1 MPPRRTR
8 STTPGSDAGGA
19 IVKRYRKRDR
29 QFIYGLRIRFQ
40 GQRVWVPLGTER
52 EGWNEVRAADA
63 RDEIAS
69 LIRRGTWRPPTGHA
83 VDPGEK
89 DPGFHEFAS
98 DWFTRYR
105 QTVKPRTAEIAQN
118 MLSRHALPYLHPYR
132 LSDIDYV
139 LLATYVE
146 QKLKRNDEIALAA
159 EVGVTLRDAA
169 GRPRRPLSP
178 RTINMSLDVI
188 SRVLNDAVKRKL
200 IATNPAADRALRL
213 KAAQHK
219 RNSLEADELL
229 ALINA
234 AGTLDEP
241 RSPRTLARAAR
252 ARRLRAAG
260 LSWKEIGA
268 DLGVV
273 DTTAFWLAGRH
284 PDGRHRG
291 VRRAI
296 VATLGC
302 AGLRN
307 SELCNLNVADLDFAH
322 SVFIVRDAKTEAGIR
337 RVSMTPWLRD
347 ELLAYLAARPHAQ
360 PDDPAFPTRTGRRRD
375 RNNINR
381 RVVAPALATANAARP
396 DRPLPDAIT
405 AHTFRRTYITLMLEA
420 GAPVPYV
427 QSQVGHQDATTTLN
441 IYAQVLRR
449 RDRTQHGKAFDALM
463 TDVVTPTAPDTTALD
478 PLTPNRPHFPSDPGL
493 S

>member
-1 MPPRRTR
+1 MQSRRTR
-8 STTPGSDAGGA
+8 SATPGPDSVGQ

-29 QFIYGLRIRFQ
+29 QFTYGLRIRFH
-40 GQRVWVPLGTER
+40 GERVWVPLGTER
-52 EGWNEVRAADA
+52 EGWNEVRATDA

-69 LIRRGTWRPPTGHA
+69 LIRRGTWRPPMGHA

-89 DPGFHEFAS
+89 DPGFHEFAT

-105 QTVKPRTAEIAQN
+105 QTVKRRTAEIAQN
-118 MLSRHALPYLHPYR
+118 MLGRHALPFLHPYR
-132 LSDIDYV
+132 LSEIDYA

-146 QKLKRNDEIALAA
+146 QKLKRNDEIARAA

-169 GRPRRPLSP
+169 GQRRRALSP

-200 IATNPAADRALRL
+200 IPTNPAADRTLRL
-213 KAAQHK
+213 RPTQHK
-219 RNSLEADELL
+219 RNVLEADELL
-229 ALINA
+229 VLINA
-234 AGTLDEP
+234 AGTLDTPE
-241 RSPRTLARAAR
+241 SPRTLARAAR

-260 LSWKEIGA
+260 RSWKEIGA
-268 DLGVV
+268 ALGVA
-273 DTTAFWLAGRH
+273 DTTAFWLAGRQA
-284 PDGRHRG
+284 DGRQRG

-307 SELCNLNVADLDFAH
+307 GELCSLDVADLDFAH

-337 RVSMTPWLRD
+337 RVSMTPWLRG
-347 ELLAYLAARPHAQ
+347 ELLAYLAARPHAH
-360 PDDPAFPTRTGRRRD
+360 PDEPAFPTRTGGRRD

-381 RVVAPALATANAARP
+381 RVIAPVVASANA

-405 AHTFRRTYITLMLEA
+405 AHTFRRTFITLMLEA

-427 QSQVGHQDATTTLN
+427 QSQVGHEDATTTLN

-449 RDRTQHGKAFDALM
+449 RDRTQHGAAFDALM
-463 TDVVTPTAPDTTALD
+463 SDVGTPTAPDANALD
-478 PLTPNRPHFPSDPGL
+478 PPAPNRPRFPDDPGRP
-493 S
+493 